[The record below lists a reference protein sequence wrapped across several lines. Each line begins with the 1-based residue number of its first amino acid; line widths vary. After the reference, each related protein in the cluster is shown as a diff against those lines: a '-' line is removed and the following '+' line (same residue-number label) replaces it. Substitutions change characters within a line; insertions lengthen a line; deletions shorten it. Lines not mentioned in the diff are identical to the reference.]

1 MKSITVHGIDDEI
14 EKLIKKRAKSEGTS
28 VNKIVKQLLAKA
40 LGVGKKEQN
49 NREEFLNFFGIWT
62 EEDGK
67 QFFDA
72 IKDLEIVH
80 AEDWK

>member
-1 MKSITVHGIDDEI
+1 MKG
-14 EKLIKKRAKSEGTS
+14 
-28 VNKIVKQLLAKA
+28 LLADA

-49 NREEFLNFFGIWT
+49 NREEFLDLFGIWT

-72 IKDLEIVH
+72 IKDLESVH
-80 AEDWK
+80 AEDW